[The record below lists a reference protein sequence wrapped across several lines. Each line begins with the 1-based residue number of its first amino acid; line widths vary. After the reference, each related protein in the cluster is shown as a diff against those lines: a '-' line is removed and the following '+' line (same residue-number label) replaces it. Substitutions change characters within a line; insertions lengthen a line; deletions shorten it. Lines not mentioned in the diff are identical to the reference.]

1 LTDKQ
6 DEEGIRSLQVA
17 LAARRLDTAFAGLHL
32 EMAGRTGLTPHEVL
46 ALEHL
51 GMDGPLGPT
60 ELGRRLAVTT
70 GAVTA
75 LLDRLARRDY
85 VRREPHP
92 QDRRRLLVQITPKG
106 AEDLMV
112 HLRPMVADVVRLVR
126 SLPREERALISRF
139 LTDLSEIVERHSS
152 EQRRTPPA

>member
-1 LTDKQ
+1 LTAKQ

-85 VRREPHP
+85 IRREPHP
-92 QDRRRLLVQITPKG
+92 QDRRR
-106 AEDLMV
+106 
-112 HLRPMVADVVRLVR
+112 LRPMVADVVRLVR

-152 EQRRTPPA
+152 EQRHTPQA